1 LGCLKTFPMALELT
15 PQEFEQL
22 IPSLQKYFRE
32 EFDQELSE
40 MKARFL
46 LEYFQKEIAP
56 LAYNR
61 GVKDAEQYFRSK
73 TEDLTGICYEDPLTY
88 WTRKKR

>member
-1 LGCLKTFPMALELT
+1 MALELA
-15 PQEFEQL
+15 PQDFEQI

-56 LAYNR
+56 NAYNK
-61 GVKDAEQYFRSK
+61 GVKDAEQYFRTK

>member
-1 LGCLKTFPMALELT
+1 MALELT
-15 PQEFEQL
+15 PQDFEQI

-32 EFDQELSE
+32 EFEQELSE

-56 LAYNR
+56 FAYNK
-61 GVKDAEQYFRSK
+61 GVKDAEQYFRTK
-73 TEDLTGICYEDPLTY
+73 TEDLTGICYEDAMTY

>member
-1 LGCLKTFPMALELT
+1 MPLELT
-15 PQEFEQL
+15 KEETEQVV
-22 IPSLQKYFRE
+22 PSLQRYFRE

-40 MKARFL
+40 MRARFL

-56 LAYNR
+56 LAYNK

-73 TEDLTGICYEDPLTY
+73 TEDLTAICFEDPLTY

>member
-1 LGCLKTFPMALELT
+1 MPLELT
-15 PQEFEQL
+15 KEEYAQV
-22 IPSLQKYFRE
+22 IPSVQKYFRE

-40 MKARFL
+40 MRARFL

-56 LAYNR
+56 LAYNK
-61 GVKDAEQYFRSK
+61 GVKDAEQYFRAK

-88 WTRKKR
+88 WKSRKK

>member
-1 LGCLKTFPMALELT
+1 MPLELT
-15 PQEFEQL
+15 KEETEQVV
-22 IPSLQKYFRE
+22 PSLQRYFRE

-40 MKARFL
+40 MRARFL

-56 LAYNR
+56 LAYNK

-73 TEDLTGICYEDPLTY
+73 TEDLTGVCYEDPLTY

>member
-1 LGCLKTFPMALELT
+1 MALELT
-15 PQEFEQL
+15 KEEIAEV

-56 LAYNR
+56 LAYNK
-61 GVKDAEQYFRSK
+61 GVKDAEQYFRTK

-88 WTRKKR
+88 WTRKKK

>member
-1 LGCLKTFPMALELT
+1 MPLELT
-15 PQEFEQL
+15 PEEAEQVL
-22 IPSLQKYFRE
+22 PSLQRYFRE

-40 MKARFL
+40 MRARFL

-56 LAYNR
+56 LAYNK
-61 GVKDAEQYFRSK
+61 GVKDAEQYFRAK

>member
-1 LGCLKTFPMALELT
+1 MALELT
-15 PQEFEQL
+15 PQEFEQI

-32 EFDQELSE
+32 ELDQELSE

-56 LAYNR
+56 LAYNK
-61 GVKDAEQYFRSK
+61 GVKDAEQYFRTK
-73 TEDLTGICYEDPLTY
+73 TEDLTGICDEDPLTY

>member
-1 LGCLKTFPMALELT
+1 MAIELT
-15 PQEFEQL
+15 KEQIAQV
-22 IPSLQKYFRE
+22 IPSLQKFFRE
-32 EFDQELSE
+32 EFEQELSE

-46 LEYFQKEIAP
+46 LDYFLKEVGP
-56 LAYNR
+56 FAYNK
-61 GVKDAEQYFRSK
+61 GVKDAEQYFRGK

>member
-1 LGCLKTFPMALELT
+1 MPLELT
-15 PQEFEQL
+15 PPEIEQV

-40 MKARFL
+40 MRSRFL
-46 LEYFQKEIAP
+46 LEYFMKEIGP

-61 GVKDAEQYFRSK
+61 GVKDAEQYFRTK
-73 TEDLTGICYEDPLTY
+73 TEDLTGICFEQPLTY